1 MDEQAWRLR
10 ETDMEAM
17 DEQTWRLRETGL
29 EVKRNKL
36 GGYGRT
42 GLEAMDEWRKTGMKS
57 VTDRCCE

>member
-10 ETDMEAM
+10 ETSLEA
-17 DEQTWRLRETGL
+17 
-29 EVKRNKL
+29 KRNK
-36 GGYGRT
+36 RET

>member
-17 DEQTWRLRETGL
+17 DKQAWRLRE
-29 EVKRNKL
+29 
-36 GGYGRT
+36 T

>member
-17 DEQTWRLRETGL
+17 DEQAWRLRE
-29 EVKRNKL
+29 
-36 GGYGRT
+36 T

-57 VTDRCCE
+57 ATDRCCE